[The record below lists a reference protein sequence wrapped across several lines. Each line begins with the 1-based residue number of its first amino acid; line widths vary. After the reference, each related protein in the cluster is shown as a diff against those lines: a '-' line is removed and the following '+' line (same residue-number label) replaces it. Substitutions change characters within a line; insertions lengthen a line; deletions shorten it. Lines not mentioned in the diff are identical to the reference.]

1 MTVDVEI
8 LDVITNGDVVE
19 FAILVKREG
28 ENYIV
33 LKFTDM
39 LHDVAK
45 EPFELVSHI
54 SQILEDYIRT
64 GINSREKLKSLPQ
77 WAGQDNLIGT
87 KYRFEI

>member
-19 FAILVKREG
+19 FAIIIRREG
-28 ENYIV
+28 KNDIV
-33 LKFTDM
+33 LKFTDP

-54 SQILEDYIRT
+54 SQILENYVRT
-64 GINSREKLKSLPQ
+64 GINSREKLKSLTQ
-77 WAGQDNLIGT
+77 WTKQGNLIGT